1 MAKRMYD
8 INDENIEITKLIKHD
23 SESINCQTV
32 DSDTLNKIRNFD
44 LKKRK
49 MLGTKKII
57 AICTSVAAC
66 VAVAVV
72 ALVWNNI
79 SINNGVV
86 YIPTKSV
93 AKQSK
98 MASSYSEIYSRMR
111 KAKGVDFSEKENSII
126 EGIANSGNMKTASS
140 DSASPGGSVGGSKNY
155 SDTNEQ
161 TKDVHEADV
170 VKTDGSY
177 IYSLNVDKM
186 VVTIVKVS
194 GKKMEKVSTIKIP
207 KVKKTFVN
215 QADMYYIEDKLI
227 IIENS
232 NKTDAVS
239 TYGVEDVARSGPC
252 ETIILT
258 YNIKDREKPVLVST
272 NHQDGYYNSSRLNG
286 DYIYTVSIKE
296 MDNILKE
303 DSCVPKVNG
312 ELISYDQVYL
322 PKVIEG
328 ATYTV
333 ITSMNITKPSD
344 FSEKV
349 AVAGGVD
356 YVYASKENIYIAE
369 NTTTNEDIKNTKYGK
384 KIWSKYKG
392 EKVKETSKN
401 LSAKKIKKLREIYD
415 ENQFDLSK
423 VTEVKKQSVFLD
435 KNTINIIKYKYK
447 NGKLEYVSDNK
458 INGRLDDN
466 LSMDEKDGYLR
477 LVSTNLDFAYVGV
490 KRIIYD
496 NNGKKIV
503 DYVDESYYSDE
514 SQKQS
519 NNVYVLDSKL
529 KGVAHIDN
537 IAKNEEI
544 YAARFMGDYGYFVTY
559 ENKDPLFTVD
569 FSDIRNPKIIGKLK
583 LPGFSDYLHFY
594 NSNLLFGLG
603 EETENNCLKMEM
615 YNISKGKAKRVSKKL
630 LKGFESSQALYD
642 YKSILVNE
650 EKNIIGFYASYYGK
664 QSEDMR
670 DYYLLYTYEK
680 GEFKQLAKVKLGV
693 ESYDTRGLYID
704 DYFYIVTPY
713 TGIKV
718 LDLRTKEQVANI
730 KF

>member
-49 MLGTKKII
+49 KLGTKKVI

-126 EGIANSGNMKTASS
+126 EGIANSGNMKRASS
-140 DSASPGGSVGGSKNY
+140 DSASSGSNVGAGKNY

-161 TKDVHEADV
+161 TKDIHEADV
-170 VKTDGSY
+170 VKTDGNY

-194 GKKMEKVSTIKIP
+194 GKKMEKVSIIKIP

-227 IIENS
+227 VIENS

-239 TYGVEDVARSGPC
+239 TYGVKDVAGSGPG

-258 YNIKDREKPVLVST
+258 YNIKDREKPVLVSA
-272 NHQDGYYNSSRLNG
+272 NRQDGYYNSSRLNG

-296 MDNILKE
+296 MDNTLKE

-435 KNTINIIKYKYK
+435 KNTINILNKSKISQYKYP
-447 NGKLEYVSDNK
+447 
-458 INGRLDDN
+458 R
-466 LSMDEKDGYLR
+466 
-477 LVSTNLDFAYVGV
+477 
-490 KRIIYD
+490 
-496 NNGKKIV
+496 
-503 DYVDESYYSDE
+503 
-514 SQKQS
+514 
-519 NNVYVLDSKL
+519 
-529 KGVAHIDN
+529 
-537 IAKNEEI
+537 
-544 YAARFMGDYGYFVTY
+544 
-559 ENKDPLFTVD
+559 
-569 FSDIRNPKIIGKLK
+569 
-583 LPGFSDYLHFY
+583 
-594 NSNLLFGLG
+594 
-603 EETENNCLKMEM
+603 C
-615 YNISKGKAKRVSKKL
+615 
-630 LKGFESSQALYD
+630 
-642 YKSILVNE
+642 KSH
-650 EKNIIGFYASYYGK
+650 
-664 QSEDMR
+664 
-670 DYYLLYTYEK
+670 T
-680 GEFKQLAKVKLGV
+680 
-693 ESYDTRGLYID
+693 
-704 DYFYIVTPY
+704 
-713 TGIKV
+713 
-718 LDLRTKEQVANI
+718 
-730 KF
+730 

>member
-49 MLGTKKII
+49 KLGTKKVIV
-57 AICTSVAAC
+57 ICTSVAAC

-79 SINNGVV
+79 SINNGAV

-126 EGIANSGNMKTASS
+126 EGIANSGNMKRASS
-140 DSASPGGSVGGSKNY
+140 DSASSGSNVGAGKNY

-161 TKDVHEADV
+161 TKDIHEADV
-170 VKTDGSY
+170 VKTDGNY

-227 IIENS
+227 VIENS

-239 TYGVEDVARSGPC
+239 TYGVKDVAGSGPG

-272 NHQDGYYNSSRLNG
+272 NRQDGYYNSSRLNG

-296 MDNILKE
+296 MNNILKE

-312 ELISYDQVYL
+312 ELISYDKVYL

-333 ITSMNITKPSD
+333 ITSINITKPSD

-369 NTTTNEDIKNTKYGK
+369 NTTTNEDIKNSKYGK

-447 NGKLEYVSDNK
+447 NGKLEYVSYNK
-458 INGRLDDN
+458 INGR
-466 LSMDEKDGYLR
+466 
-477 LVSTNLDFAYVGV
+477 
-490 KRIIYD
+490 
-496 NNGKKIV
+496 
-503 DYVDESYYSDE
+503 DY
-514 SQKQS
+514 
-519 NNVYVLDSKL
+519 
-529 KGVAHIDN
+529 
-537 IAKNEEI
+537 
-544 YAARFMGDYGYFVTY
+544 
-559 ENKDPLFTVD
+559 
-569 FSDIRNPKIIGKLK
+569 
-583 LPGFSDYLHFY
+583 
-594 NSNLLFGLG
+594 
-603 EETENNCLKMEM
+603 
-615 YNISKGKAKRVSKKL
+615 
-630 LKGFESSQALYD
+630 
-642 YKSILVNE
+642 
-650 EKNIIGFYASYYGK
+650 
-664 QSEDMR
+664 
-670 DYYLLYTYEK
+670 
-680 GEFKQLAKVKLGV
+680 
-693 ESYDTRGLYID
+693 
-704 DYFYIVTPY
+704 
-713 TGIKV
+713 
-718 LDLRTKEQVANI
+718 
-730 KF
+730 

>member
-49 MLGTKKII
+49 KLGTKKVI

-126 EGIANSGNMKTASS
+126 EGIANSGNMKRASS
-140 DSASPGGSVGGSKNY
+140 DSASSGSNVGAGKNY

-161 TKDVHEADV
+161 TKDIHEADV
-170 VKTDGSY
+170 VKTDGNY

-194 GKKMEKVSTIKIP
+194 GKKMEKVSIIKIP

-227 IIENS
+227 VIENS

-239 TYGVEDVARSGPC
+239 TYGVKDVAGSGPG

-258 YNIKDREKPVLVST
+258 YNIKDREKPVLVSA
-272 NHQDGYYNSSRLNG
+272 NRQDGYYNSSRLNG

-296 MDNILKE
+296 MDNTLKE

-447 NGKLEYVSDNK
+447 NGK
-458 INGRLDDN
+458 R
-466 LSMDEKDGYLR
+466 
-477 LVSTNLDFAYVGV
+477 
-490 KRIIYD
+490 
-496 NNGKKIV
+496 
-503 DYVDESYYSDE
+503 
-514 SQKQS
+514 
-519 NNVYVLDSKL
+519 
-529 KGVAHIDN
+529 
-537 IAKNEEI
+537 
-544 YAARFMGDYGYFVTY
+544 
-559 ENKDPLFTVD
+559 
-569 FSDIRNPKIIGKLK
+569 
-583 LPGFSDYLHFY
+583 
-594 NSNLLFGLG
+594 
-603 EETENNCLKMEM
+603 
-615 YNISKGKAKRVSKKL
+615 
-630 LKGFESSQALYD
+630 
-642 YKSILVNE
+642 
-650 EKNIIGFYASYYGK
+650 
-664 QSEDMR
+664 
-670 DYYLLYTYEK
+670 
-680 GEFKQLAKVKLGV
+680 
-693 ESYDTRGLYID
+693 
-704 DYFYIVTPY
+704 
-713 TGIKV
+713 
-718 LDLRTKEQVANI
+718 
-730 KF
+730 

>member
-49 MLGTKKII
+49 KLGTKKVI

-79 SINNGVV
+79 SINNGAV

-126 EGIANSGNMKTASS
+126 EGIANSGNMKRASS
-140 DSASPGGSVGGSKNY
+140 DSASSGSNVGAGKNY

-161 TKDVHEADV
+161 TKDIHEADV

-252 ETIILT
+252 KTIILT
-258 YNIKDREKPVLVST
+258 YDIKNREKPVLVST
-272 NHQDGYYNSSRLNG
+272 NRQDGYYNSSRLNG

-296 MDNILKE
+296 MDNTLKE

-369 NTTTNEDIKNTKYGK
+369 NTTINEDIKNTKYGE

-435 KNTINIIKYKYK
+435 KNTINIIKY
-447 NGKLEYVSDNK
+447 
-458 INGRLDDN
+458 
-466 LSMDEKDGYLR
+466 
-477 LVSTNLDFAYVGV
+477 
-490 KRIIYD
+490 
-496 NNGKKIV
+496 NN
-503 DYVDESYYSDE
+503 
-514 SQKQS
+514 
-519 NNVYVLDSKL
+519 
-529 KGVAHIDN
+529 
-537 IAKNEEI
+537 
-544 YAARFMGDYGYFVTY
+544 
-559 ENKDPLFTVD
+559 
-569 FSDIRNPKIIGKLK
+569 
-583 LPGFSDYLHFY
+583 SDYLQKARKYGHFT
-594 NSNLLFGLG
+594 G
-603 EETENNCLKMEM
+603 
-615 YNISKGKAKRVSKKL
+615 
-630 LKGFESSQALYD
+630 
-642 YKSILVNE
+642 YKN
-650 EKNIIGFYASYYGK
+650 
-664 QSEDMR
+664 
-670 DYYLLYTYEK
+670 
-680 GEFKQLAKVKLGV
+680 
-693 ESYDTRGLYID
+693 
-704 DYFYIVTPY
+704 
-713 TGIKV
+713 
-718 LDLRTKEQVANI
+718 
-730 KF
+730 